1 MFSPLSRG
9 FLLSRAY
16 FTSQVRFVIIC
27 MVDCYYK
34 DVEMRKSLLVALGV
48 VVLSGCA
55 GQNDDY
61 QLNSKQSSTQKDS
74 KEWKE
79 FVAPLST
86 KTQSPQDRLMKRA
99 ERNY

>member
-1 MFSPLSRG
+1 MSCFS
-9 FLLSRAY
+9 
-16 FTSQVRFVIIC
+16 
-27 MVDCYYK
+27 YK
-34 DVEMRKSLLVALGV
+34 DVEMRKLLLVALGV
-48 VVLSGCA
+48 IVLSGCA

-61 QLNSKQSSTQKDS
+61 QLNSKQTSAQKDS

>member
-1 MFSPLSRG
+1 MLSRG
-9 FLLSRAY
+9 C
-16 FTSQVRFVIIC
+16 FTQQVRFVIIC
-27 MVDCYYK
+27 LVDCYYK
-34 DVEMRKSLLVALGV
+34 DVEMQKSLLVALGV
-48 VVLSGCA
+48 IVLSGCA

-61 QLNSKQSSTQKDS
+61 QLNIKQSSAQKDS

>member
-1 MFSPLSRG
+1 
-9 FLLSRAY
+9 
-16 FTSQVRFVIIC
+16 
-27 MVDCYYK
+27 
-34 DVEMRKSLLVALGV
+34 MRKSLLVALGV
-48 VVLSGCA
+48 IVLSGCA

-61 QLNSKQSSTQKDS
+61 QLNSKQTSAQKDS